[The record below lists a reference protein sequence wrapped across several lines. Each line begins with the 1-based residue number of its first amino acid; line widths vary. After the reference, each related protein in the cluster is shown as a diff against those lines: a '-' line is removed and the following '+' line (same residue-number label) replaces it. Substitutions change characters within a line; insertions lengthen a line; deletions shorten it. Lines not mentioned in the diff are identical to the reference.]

1 MIRWCAYC
9 QRYQGEVEPFDDYSM
24 THGICER
31 CCARK
36 AFLHEEPSNLGAI
49 RGFFIRVA
57 QSATDP
63 AVSAFELVREGD
75 ALGLDPV
82 DLLLGIVQPVLRQ
95 IGDRWE
101 RGEATVAEE
110 HRVTALCSTLIQLLM
125 ETDARVATLR
135 RTKRPTV
142 LLVGATHNYHTLG
155 LQILAAFL
163 LKNRISVLTV
173 YPCLPP
179 SEIVKLARSVQPR
192 IVAVSAAMPDHIQ
205 SAVEI
210 DERLAAGRSSERPL
224 VVVGG
229 LALRSEA
236 SIPAHGSL
244 LACRDLNMFLEVA
257 SAPRARARAR
267 DQQTLAN
274 KHRLAS
280 ARL

>member
-1 MIRWCAYC
+1 MIRWCAFC
-9 QRYQGEVEPFDDYSM
+9 QRYQGEIEPFDDYSM

-31 CCARK
+31 CSARK

-49 RGFFIRVA
+49 RRFFLRVA
-57 QSATDP
+57 QSATAP
-63 AVSAFELVREGD
+63 AVSAFELVREGN

-110 HRVTALCSTLIQLLM
+110 HRVTALCSTLIKLLM
-125 ETDARVATLR
+125 ETDARVAMLR
-135 RTKRPTV
+135 RRKSPTV
-142 LLVGATHNYHTLG
+142 LLVAAAHNYHTLG

-179 SEIVKLARSVQPR
+179 RDIVKLAQSVQPR

-210 DERLAAGRSSERPL
+210 DERLAAVRSSERPL

-244 LACRDLNMFLEVA
+244 LACRDLNMFLELA
-257 SAPRARARAR
+257 SAPRARARR
-267 DQQTLAN
+267 ERPNRETQ
-274 KHRLAS
+274 S
-280 ARL
+280 FS